1 MDQRPPCKTQISKS
15 EKKQGKA
22 IPGAGVGGEKMPKA
36 RETGLGTRAMHRSK
50 AGGEAADRTGQTVVS
65 AQPIGEWV
73 REAKKNS
80 ES

>member
-1 MDQRPPCKTQISKS
+1 
-15 EKKQGKA
+15 
-22 IPGAGVGGEKMPKA
+22 MPKA